1 MDDAFCSKGVVT
13 ITVPTECVQEAT
25 GGREKRLSDQGGFSL
40 MEDGAGNVNLGI
52 TSIDVLLKA
61 MRMDESFPG

>member
-1 MDDAFCSKGVVT
+1 
-13 ITVPTECVQEAT
+13 
-25 GGREKRLSDQGGFSL
+25 